1 MILLGIDPGSVK
13 TGYGVLDVEGR
24 DVTVVDYGVIR
35 PGSKKSF
42 EARLLAI
49 HDGLE
54 KVLEKHHPELAVVE
68 GTFHGRR
75 AQNFQSTLKLAHARG
90 VALLAAAR
98 AGVEVVE
105 VAPADVKKS
114 ITGHGRA
121 DKGQVQEMVK
131 ILLKLKGRIPED
143 AADALALAL
152 TQSYRRKPL
161 VVARRGGAR

>member
-1 MILLGIDPGSVK
+1 VILLGIDPGSVK
-13 TGYGVLDVEGR
+13 TGYGVLAADGR
-24 DVTVVDYGVIR
+24 DVAVRDFGVIR
-35 PGSKKSF
+35 PGSGKSF

-49 HDGLE
+49 HDGLVNVFE
-54 KVLEKHHPELAVVE
+54 RHHPELAVVE
-68 GTFHGRR
+68 GSFHAAR
-75 AQNFQSTLKLAHARG
+75 ARNFQSTLKLAHARG

-131 ILLKLKGRIPED
+131 VLLKLKGRIPED

-152 TQSYRRKPL
+152 TQSYRRRPL

>member
-13 TGYGVLDVEGR
+13 TGYGVLRVEGR
-24 DVTVVDYGVIR
+24 EVSVLDYGVVR
-35 PGSKKSF
+35 PGATLRF
-42 EARLLAI
+42 EERLLVI

-54 KVLEKHHPELAVVE
+54 TVLAAHHPDVAVVE
-68 GTFHGRR
+68 GTFHGRQ
-75 AQNFQSTLKLAHARG
+75 AKNFQSTLKLAQARG

-98 AGVEVVE
+98 AGVEIVE

-121 DKGQVQEMVK
+121 DKAQVQEMVK

-152 TQSYRRKPL
+152 TQSYRRRPL
-161 VVARRGGAR
+161 VIARRGGAT

>member
-13 TGYGVLDVEGR
+13 TGYGVLSVDGQDVS
-24 DVTVVDYGVIR
+24 VVDYGVVR
-35 PGSKKSF
+35 SGTKKSF

-54 KVLEKHHPELAVVE
+54 KVLQKHSPGLAVVE
-68 GTFHGRR
+68 GIFHGRR
-75 AQNFQSTLKLAHARG
+75 ALNFQSTFKLAHARG
-90 VALLAAAR
+90 VALLTAAR

-121 DKGQVQEMVK
+121 DKAQVQEMVK

-152 TQSYRRKPL
+152 TQSYRRRPL

>member
-13 TGYGVLDVEGR
+13 TGYGVLSAEGR
-24 DVTVVDYGVIR
+24 EVTVLDHGVIR

-42 EARLLAI
+42 EERLLAI

-54 KVLEKHHPELAVVE
+54 QVFQKHKPDLAVVE

-98 AGVEVVE
+98 AGVEVIE

-121 DKGQVQEMVK
+121 EKAQVQEMVK
-131 ILLKLKGRIPED
+131 ILLKLKGRIAED

-152 TQSYRRKPL
+152 TQSYRRRPL
-161 VVARRGGAR
+161 VVARRGGV

>member
-1 MILLGIDPGSVK
+1 VILLGIDPGSVK
-13 TGYGVLDVEGR
+13 TGYGVLRVDGQEI
-24 DVTVVDYGVIR
+24 TVLDYGVIR
-35 PGSKKSF
+35 SGTKKSF

-54 KVLEKHHPELAVVE
+54 KVFEKHHPELAVVE

-121 DKGQVQEMVK
+121 DKNQVQEMVK
-131 ILLKLKGRIPED
+131 MLLKLKGRVPED

-152 TQSYRRKPL
+152 TQSYRRRPL
-161 VVARRGGAR
+161 VIARRGGA

>member
-13 TGYGVLDVEGR
+13 TGYGVIEVDGR

-35 PGSKKSF
+35 PKSGLSF

-54 KVLEKHHPELAVVE
+54 AVFGRHHPELAVVE
-68 GTFHGRR
+68 GAFHGRR

-90 VALLAAAR
+90 VVLLAAAR

-121 DKGQVQEMVK
+121 EKSQVQEMVK
-131 ILLKLKGRIPED
+131 ILLKLKGRVPED

-152 TQSYRRKPL
+152 TQSYRRRPL
-161 VVARRGGAR
+161 VTARRGGA